1 MSRVCNVSSLNRAV
15 SGQHCARLSAAIY
28 RAYES
33 SVRFFSYWAFYFYSR
48 FSHTEDAECA
58 IAG

>member
-1 MSRVCNVSSLNRAV
+1 MNRMCNVSSLNCAV
-15 SGQHCARLSAAIY
+15 SGQHCARLSGTGY

-33 SVRFFSYWAFYFYSR
+33 SVRFFSYWAFYFYSI
-48 FSHTEDAECA
+48 FPQAEDAECA

>member
-1 MSRVCNVSSLNRAV
+1 MSCVRDLSCLNRPV
-15 SGQHCARLSAAIY
+15 SGRHCAHLSMATYIY
-28 RAYES
+28 DS